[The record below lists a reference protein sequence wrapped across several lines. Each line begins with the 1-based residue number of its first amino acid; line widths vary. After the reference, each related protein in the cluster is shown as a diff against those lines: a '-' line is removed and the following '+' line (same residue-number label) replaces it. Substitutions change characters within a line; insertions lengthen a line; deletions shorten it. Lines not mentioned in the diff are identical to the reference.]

1 MSPERIRQRAAPKPL
16 IELTEAPTLTQ
27 QHDDMFQVQLAMP
40 LLHLIDRLKNIDFIN
55 LSKTH
60 TNPASSSGSS
70 MPLGC
75 AGAHRR
81 LTAGR
86 AQTATFGNTARS
98 GRNCARAA
106 VHTAAGTAAAHETN
120 GESPGCCPVAS
131 SCLSCCGGR
140 AAPHCRAAH
149 TAAGAVAEGVQS
161 PGPASRGFSGETSAA
176 PSSSA
181 EPRCR
186 AARGSP
192 SPSASRCRQW
202 VCGWAARSR
211 ALRRGCGTARSRGAA
226 APRSRRGAGS
236 G

>member
-1 MSPERIRQRAAPKPL
+1 MSPERIRQRAAPTPL

-40 LLHLIDRLKNIDFIN
+40 LLHLIDRLKNIDFRN

-60 TNPASSSGSS
+60 TNPASKRTSTCTITHWSYRSAGSDVHAVDHLRASSSGSS

-192 SPSASRCRQW
+192 SPSA
-202 VCGWAARSR
+202 
-211 ALRRGCGTARSRGAA
+211 
-226 APRSRRGAGS
+226 
-236 G
+236 